1 MPLDVR
7 AIEKRT
13 LFEWNSVERLARLPC
28 NIAQCEARC
37 NRLAPV

>member
-7 AIEKRT
+7 AGKWRT
-13 LFEWNSVERLARLPC
+13 LFGWNSVERLARLSF
-28 NIAQCEARC
+28 NIAQCKAVC

>member
-7 AIEKRT
+7 AGVWQT
-13 LFEWNSVERLARLPC
+13 LFGWNSVERLARLPF

-37 NRLAPV
+37 NRLTPV

>member
-7 AIEKRT
+7 AIEKRM
-13 LFEWNSVERLARLPC
+13 LIEWNSVERLARLRF
-28 NIAQCEARC
+28 NIAQCKALC